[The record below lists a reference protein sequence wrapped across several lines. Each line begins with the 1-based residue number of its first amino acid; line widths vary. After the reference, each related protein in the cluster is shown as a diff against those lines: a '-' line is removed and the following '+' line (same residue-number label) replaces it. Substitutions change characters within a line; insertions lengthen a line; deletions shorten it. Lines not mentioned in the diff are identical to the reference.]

1 MTNLLTAA
9 EAFAAL
15 QKGKT
20 VLCRPAG
27 EMLDFADLDQFPAS
41 VFGKPGFEFCIKIET
56 IELAGIT
63 FTKPLTI
70 DEYEEGRDV
79 FVLTTYSPAIYV
91 VNFKTTALI
100 EAINGGFVQRDADN
114 AKLQLKALSKALG
127 FEINNDLSV
136 IRLGDEPKKKRGK
149 KEPQVKAEQSQ
160 VKEKHSE
167 ITSTETQPAIVIT
180 EQTNVTTSEDALL
193 QAEDN
198 LKNIEAALDTAFIT
212 TEQPYVSSSE
222 DFLVQPAAEPILKPV
237 TNAQFEILLD
247 AIRICNS
254 EKELDSTCANLEKE
268 GFTQEQID
276 QINLAK
282 QERLTELDFME
293 IDAAETASEKVLSD
307 LGAHEIDEVAT
318 ISMPENYESL
328 VQSIHNFHTPD
339 EVNSVIRY
347 TTKWTEEQRKPLLNE
362 IHKRLSELNQ
372 TKQQDDGL
380 SPLIVRLQY
389 APDLKTLDE
398 LEKEIPSRHQ
408 DVHKTLWNMAK
419 KRRSQ
424 LNAATH
430 EPEYLLED
438 GL

>member
-1 MTNLLTAA
+1 MNNLITAA

-20 VLCRPAG
+20 VLCRYAG
-27 EMLDFADLDQFPAS
+27 DGTLKADKSFSTLDQMPAT
-41 VFGKPGFEFCIKIET
+41 VFGLPHYEFCIQLEKT
-56 IELAGIT
+56 VLAEIT
-63 FTKPLTI
+63 FTKPVEPHELEDGQVIYIVMPSHILRTI
-70 DEYEEGRDV
+70 YSSDNGEICLSVANGFAQLDEE
-79 FVLTTYSPAIYV
+79 
-91 VNFKTTALI
+91 
-100 EAINGGFVQRDADN
+100 N
-114 AKLQLKALSKALG
+114 AKLQLQAIGKTFGNMITDIGVKIG
-127 FEINNDLSV
+127 GNNKP
-136 IRLGDEPKKKRGK
+136 RQQRGK
-149 KEPQVKAEQSQ
+149 K
-160 VKEKHSE
+160 
-167 ITSTETQPAIVIT
+167 TQPAKDETSIEII
-180 EQTNVTTSEDALL
+180 EQNNVTTSEDALV

-198 LKNIEAALDTAFIT
+198 LKNIEAALDTAVIT

-222 DFLVQPAAEPILKPV
+222 DFLVQPAAEPSLKPV

-282 QERLTELDFME
+282 QERLTELDFIE

-307 LGAHEIDEVAT
+307 LDAHEIDEVAT

-328 VQSIHNFHTPD
+328 VQSIHNFYTPE

-362 IHKRLSELNQ
+362 IHKRLSELNK

-380 SPLIVRLQY
+380 SPLIVRIQY

-424 LNAATH
+424 LNAAAH